1 MSYSTKEAGR
11 KRLPNRR
18 LAESFEFQC
27 GAFAYVAT
35 ISRFPDGR
43 LAEIFLTNGKCGSD
57 SDTAARDG
65 AVVCSLA
72 LQYGVPVD
80 VIRKALLRSLDGRGS
95 GPLVIALDIIATEHW
110 R

>member
-1 MSYSTKEAGR
+1 MSGVRE
-11 KRLPNRR
+11 R
-18 LAESFEFQC
+18 LADRRASELFGFQC
-27 GAFAYVAT
+27 GGFAYVAT
-35 ISRFPDGR
+35 ISQFPDGR

-65 AVVCSLA
+65 AIVCSLA

-80 VIRKALLRSLDGRGS
+80 VIRKALLRNADGCGS
-95 GPLVIALDIIATEHW
+95 GPLATALDIIARERW

>member
-18 LAESFEFQC
+18 LAESFEFH
-27 GAFAYVAT
+27 GGFAYVAT

-43 LAEIFLTNGKCGSD
+43 LAEISLTNGKCGSD
-57 SDTAARDG
+57 SDMAARDG
-65 AVVCSLA
+65 AVVGSLA

-80 VIRKALLRSLDGRGS
+80 VIRRAPLRNAEGCGS
-95 GPLVIALDIIATEHW
+95 GPLAVALDIIATEYW